1 MSERKLATVRKILEI
16 RPILNAD
23 FICSYRVDG
32 WWVTDSI
39 NKYEVGDLV
48 IYCEPDSWVPH
59 TLAPF
64 LTKNGAE
71 PRVFEGVEGQRLR
84 TMKMKGVLSQG
95 LLLPLTHAFNN
106 GGGCVLLNGEIV
118 YEGDDVTE
126 LLGILKWE
134 APIPA
139 QLAGQVRG
147 NFPSNIPKTDQQ
159 RIQNVRD
166 LDKLRYH
173 SWSVTEKLHG
183 SSCTFYLDN
192 EGVFHVCSRN
202 LDLKET
208 EGNSYWL
215 AARKFDIEGIM
226 QRNSMQGMAIQGEL
240 IGEGINGNQYKVTLD
255 FYVFDMFNTNTQ
267 QYILPIQLE
276 AACERL
282 GLKHVPILDRN
293 CFNGSA
299 STQDLLEAAEGKSA
313 LNGSEREGFVLKS
326 NSVHDLSMKCV
337 SNKWL
342 MKYE

>member
-1 MSERKLATVRKILEI
+1 MSERKLATI
-16 RPILNAD
+16 RCIAEVKSIEGAD
-23 FICSYRVDG
+23 RIVSYRVDG
-32 WWVTDSI
+32 WWVTDAI
-39 NKYEVGDLV
+39 DKYIVGDFVVYL
-48 IYCEPDSWVPH
+48 EPDSWVPH

-95 LLLPLTHAFNN
+95 LLLPMSVVDSLTNETT
-106 GGGCVLLNGEIV
+106 GEPLFLF
-118 YEGDDVTE
+118 EGYDLTE
-126 LLGILKWE
+126 PLGILKYE

-166 LDKLRYH
+166 IDKLRTH

-192 EGVFHVCSRN
+192 EDVFHVCSRN

-208 EGNSYWL
+208 EGNSYWF
-215 AARKFDIEGIM
+215 AARKFDIEGTM
-226 QRNSMQGMAIQGEL
+226 RRNSMQGMAIQGEL
-240 IGEGINGNQYKVTLD
+240 IGEGINGNQYKVGLE
-255 FYVFDMFNTNTQ
+255 FYVFDIFNTNTQ
-267 QYILPIQLE
+267 NYILPIQLE

-282 GLKHVPILDRN
+282 GLKHVPILNREV
-293 CFNGSA
+293 FIGGVSIA
-299 STQDLLEAAEGKSA
+299 GLLEDAEGKSM
-313 LNGSEREGFVLKS
+313 LNGSEREGFVMKS
-326 NSVHDLSMKCV
+326 NSVHDLSMKV
-337 SNKWL
+337 ISNKWL
-342 MKYE
+342 LKNE

>member
-1 MSERKLATVRKILEI
+1 MERKLVTIRRIAEVIIIPDADKICL
-16 RPILNAD
+16 
-23 FICSYRVDG
+23 YRVDG
-32 WWVTDSI
+32 WHVIDSI
-39 NKYEVGDLV
+39 GKYAVDDLV
-48 IYCEPDSWVPH
+48 VYLEPDSWVPH

-106 GGGCVLLNGEIV
+106 GDGCVLLNGEIV

-126 LLGILKWE
+126 LLGILKYE
-134 APIPA
+134 PPIPA

-159 RIQNVRD
+159 RIQNVRNID
-166 LDKLRYH
+166 ELRTH

-267 QYILPIQLE
+267 KYVLPIQLE

-293 CFNGSA
+293 CFIGSA
-299 STQDLLEAAEGKSA
+299 STQDLLQAAEGKSA

-326 NSVHDLSMKCV
+326 NSVHDLSMKV
-337 SNKWL
+337 ISNKWL
-342 MKYE
+342 LKNE